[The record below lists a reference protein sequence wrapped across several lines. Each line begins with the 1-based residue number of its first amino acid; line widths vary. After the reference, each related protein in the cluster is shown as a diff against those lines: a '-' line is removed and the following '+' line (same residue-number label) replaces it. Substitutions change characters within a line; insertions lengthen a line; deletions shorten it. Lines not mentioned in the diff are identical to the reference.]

1 MTKVLLV
8 DDQTIVLLGIAK
20 LLEVSGDIEVLAM
33 LSSGEA
39 CIEYLAEH
47 PLPDV
52 ILLDIHMPEMNGI
65 DVLKKINKSYTAPVI
80 FLTTFD
86 DEYLCQQAEELGA
99 KGLLRKNI
107 GLEELLASILKVAAG
122 GHLFSANTR
131 KNISKMTARE
141 DLIAR
146 SLVQG
151 KTNKEIAAVHHL
163 SPGTVRN
170 YASNLFEKLGVRNRA
185 EAVVKLKERGLF

>member
-20 LLEVSGDIEVLAM
+20 LLEVSGDIDVLAM

-39 CIEYLAEH
+39 CIDYLSKN

-52 ILLDIHMPEMNGI
+52 TLVDIHMSEMNGI
-65 DVLKKINKSYTAPVI
+65 DVLKQINQSYTAPVI

-99 KGLLRKNI
+99 KGLLKKNI
-107 GLEELLASILKVAAG
+107 GLEQLLASILKVAAG
-122 GHLFSANTR
+122 GHLFPANTP

-151 KTNKEIAAVHHL
+151 KTNKKIAEVHHL

-185 EAVVKLKERGLF
+185 EAVVKLKESGLF

>member
-20 LLEVSGDIEVLAM
+20 LLEMSGDIDVLAM

-39 CIEYLAEH
+39 CIDYLSKN

-65 DVLKKINKSYTAPVI
+65 DVLKQINKSYTAPVI

-99 KGLLRKNI
+99 KGLLKKNI
-107 GLEELLASILKVAAG
+107 GLEQLLASILKVAAG
-122 GHLFSANTR
+122 GHLFPANTR

>member
-20 LLEVSGDIEVLAM
+20 LLELSGDIDVLAM

-39 CIEYLAEH
+39 CIDYLSKN

-65 DVLKKINKSYTAPVI
+65 DVLKQINKSYTAPVI

-86 DEYLCQQAEELGA
+86 DEYLCQQAKELGA
-99 KGLLRKNI
+99 KGLLKKNI

-122 GHLFSANTR
+122 GHLFPANTP